1 MQLSL
6 GDRLKHA
13 WNVFKNRDP
22 TYYSRNYVGGLSEWR
37 PDINRRYYRDS
48 GDRSIVT
55 AIKNRIA
62 VDAAQVELQ
71 HVKID
76 DNGRFVELIDS
87 GLNRCLSLSANVD
100 QTGRALRLDIFMSML
115 DEGVIAIVP
124 VDTTFDPEVT
134 GTYQIKTIRIGK
146 VVQWYPKHVI
156 IQLYDENTGRR
167 QEIAVPKTVA
177 AIVENPFYAVM
188 NAPNSTFQRLIHKLA
203 LLDSVDEQSSSGK
216 LDLIVQL
223 PYTVKTE
230 TRRQQ
235 ADQRRKDIVNQL
247 EGSKFGIAYMDA
259 AEKIVQLNRPLE
271 NNLLAQIQYL
281 TDLAFDQLGITKDI
295 LNGTADEKT
304 MLNYNNRIIEPLV
317 AAVADSM
324 KRTFLTQTAI
334 TQKQSIEYYR
344 DPFALVPVN
353 NMADIADKFTRN
365 EIMTS
370 NEIRQV
376 IGMKPS
382 DDPNADVLRNK
393 NLYDTTGPMPGGETV
408 VEGNVN
414 VDEPLTEEDAD
425 QAIANLDDLDAQLDE
440 LEASLE
446 QSDEDGDIL
455 EHNYDPVYRNWYYEN
470 VEKKGITLGDQ
481 NGTSTKGLNELGRD
495 YAKYVRQILSEE
507 RKNKVAGSKSSM
519 DSKIA
524 SSKSATDA
532 GVEASK
538 QRRDK
543 FVGAFNTARDKRLE
557 SERNATNAGIEQSKS
572 RRDQKITSVNEA
584 RDKQIE
590 AERNSTN
597 ADIES
602 SKNARD
608 SLITQT
614 NEQRDRDIE
623 SARARTKADVESHK
637 NTMQTKISVLQSTL
651 SSMSKSDRSAA
662 KDRIRQEIADLR
674 EENAKQREA
683 LQEQFKSESNEIR
696 TKAKTATD
704 TARQEHS
711 SNAASARNKLK
722 ETTAGVRTAAKAE
735 ADSAREEH
743 RSTSTEARNKL
754 KETTKTVREK
764 TKESTDAVK
773 EDHSKTTAK
782 LRQDHKDTTAI
793 LREAHKQFTAQA
805 KAEYDTD
812 YAKELEWIRSQPK
825 YLAVTKSKKG
835 SSKSSNTSH
844 TVTGTDAS
852 GRKIVRRN

>member
-1 MQLSL
+1 MQLSF
-6 GDRLKHA
+6 GERLKHA
-13 WNVFKNRDP
+13 WNVFKSRDP

-55 AIKNRIA
+55 AIKNRIS

-87 GLNRCLSLSANVD
+87 GLNRCLSLSANID
-100 QTGRALRLDIFMSML
+100 QTGRALRLDIFMSLL

-134 GTYQIKTIRIGK
+134 GTYQIKTMRIGK

-156 IQLYDENTGRR
+156 VQLYDENTGRR

-365 EIMTS
+365 EIVTS

-382 DDPNADVLRNK
+382 SDPNADVLRNK

-425 QAIANLDDLDAQLDE
+425 QALADLDDLDAQLDD
-440 LEASLE
+440 LEKSLE
-446 QSDEDGDIL
+446 QGDFDGEVL
-455 EHNYDPVYRNWYYEN
+455 AHNYDPEYRKWYYEN
-470 VEKKGITLGDQ
+470 YEKKGKLAGEES
-481 NGTSTKGLNELGRD
+481 NTSTKGLNELGRD
-495 YAKYVRQILSEE
+495 YAKYVRQTLSEQ
-507 RKNKVAGSKSSM
+507 RQNKVAGSKAST

-524 SSKSATDA
+524 ESKAATDA
-532 GVEASK
+532 GVEQSK

-543 FVGAFNTARDKRLE
+543 FVDAFNTARDKRLE
-557 SERNATNAGIEQSKS
+557 SERNATSAAIETSQR
-572 RRDQKITSVNEA
+572 RRDEA
-584 RDKQIE
+584 VTR
-590 AERNSTN
+590 
-597 ADIES
+597 
-602 SKNARD
+602 
-608 SLITQT
+608 T

-623 SARARTKADVESHK
+623 SARNQTKAEVESHK
-637 NTMQTKISVLQSTL
+637 NTMQMKIDTLKNQL
-651 SSMSKSDRSAA
+651 SSLSKEDRAAA
-662 KDRIRQEIADLR
+662 KEAIQQEIANLR
-674 EENAKQREA
+674 EDNRKKREE
-683 LQEQFKSESNEIR
+683 LQAAFKTTSGDIR
-696 TKAKTATD
+696 SKAKAETD
-704 TARQEHS
+704 
-711 SNAASARNKLK
+711 SAREEHKSTSTSERSKLK
-722 ETTAGVRTAAKAE
+722 ETTAA
-735 ADSAREEH
+735 
-743 RSTSTEARNKL
+743 
-754 KETTKTVREK
+754 VREK
-764 TKESTDAVK
+764 TKKSTDEVK
-773 EDHSKTTAK
+773 EQHTSTAAK

-793 LREAHKQFTAQA
+793 LREAHKAYTAQA
-805 KAEYDTD
+805 KQEYTD
-812 YAKELEWIRSQPK
+812 EYVKELEWIRQQPK
-825 YLAVTKSKKG
+825 YQAVAKGKKG
-835 SSKSSNTSH
+835 SGGSSGKST
-844 TVTGTDAS
+844 TVVYKGKKKLD
-852 GRKIVRRN
+852 

>member
-1 MQLSL
+1 MQLSF
-6 GDRLKHA
+6 GERLKHA
-13 WNVFKNRDP
+13 WNVFKSRDP

-87 GLNRCLSLSANVD
+87 GLNRCLSLSANID

-134 GTYQIKTIRIGK
+134 GTYQIKSMRIGK

-156 IQLYDENTGRR
+156 VQLYDENTGRR
-167 QEIAVPKTVA
+167 HEIAVPKTVA

-235 ADQRRKDIVNQL
+235 ADQRRRDIVNQL

-414 VDEPLTEEDAD
+414 VDEPMTEEDAD
-425 QAIANLDDLDAQLDE
+425 QALADLDDLDAQLDD
-440 LEASLE
+440 LEKTLE
-446 QSDEDGDIL
+446 QGDFDGEIL
-455 EHNYDPVYRNWYYEN
+455 AHNYDPEYRKWYYEN
-470 VEKKGITLGDQ
+470 YEKKGKLAGEES
-481 NGTSTKGLNELGRD
+481 NTSTKGLNELGRD
-495 YAKYVRQILSEE
+495 YAKYVRQTLSET
-507 RKNKVAGSKSSM
+507 RKSKVAGSKAST

-524 SSKSATDA
+524 ESKAATDA
-532 GVEASK
+532 GVEQSK

-557 SERNATNAGIEQSKS
+557 SERNATNAAIETSQRQRDEVVS
-572 RRDQKITSVNEA
+572 R
-584 RDKQIE
+584 
-590 AERNSTN
+590 
-597 ADIES
+597 
-602 SKNARD
+602 
-608 SLITQT
+608 T

-623 SARARTKADVESHK
+623 SARNQTKAEVESHK
-637 NTMQTKISVLQSTL
+637 NTMQMKIDTL
-651 SSMSKSDRSAA
+651 KNQLASLSKEDRAAA
-662 KDRIRQEIADLR
+662 KEAVQQEIANLR
-674 EENAKQREA
+674 EDNRKKREE
-683 LQEQFKSESNEIR
+683 LQAAFKTTSGDIR
-696 TKAKTATD
+696 SK
-704 TARQEHS
+704 
-711 SNAASARNKLK
+711 
-722 ETTAGVRTAAKAE
+722 AKAE
-735 ADSAREEH
+735 TDSAREEH
-743 RSTSTEARNKL
+743 RSTSTSERSKL
-754 KETTKTVREK
+754 KETTAAVREK
-764 TKESTDAVK
+764 TKKSTDEVK
-773 EDHSKTTAK
+773 QEHSDTTAK
-782 LRQDHKDTTAI
+782 LRQNHKDTTAI
-793 LREAHKQFTAQA
+793 LREAHKAYTAQA
-805 KAEYDTD
+805 KQEYTD
-812 YAKELEWIRSQPK
+812 EYAKELEWIKQQPK
-825 YLAVTKSKKG
+825 YQAVAKSKKG
-835 SSKSSNTSH
+835 SGGNKEKST
-844 TVTGTDAS
+844 TVVYKGKKKS
-852 GRKIVRRN
+852 

>member
-1 MQLSL
+1 MQLSF
-6 GDRLKHA
+6 GERLKHA
-13 WNVFKNRDP
+13 WNVFKSRDP

-156 IQLYDENTGRR
+156 VQLYDENTGRR

-235 ADQRRKDIVNQL
+235 ADQRRRDIVNQL

-393 NLYDTTGPMPGGETV
+393 NLYDTTGPMPGTNETII
-408 VEGNVN
+408 EENT
-414 VDEPLTEEDAD
+414 PLTEEDAD
-425 QAIANLDDLDAQLDE
+425 QALADLDDLDAQLDE

-455 EHNYDPVYRNWYYEN
+455 EHNYDPVYRHEYYEKY
-470 VEKKGITLGDQ
+470 EKKGLKVGDE
-481 NGTSTKGLNELGRD
+481 GGASTKGLNELGRD
-495 YAKYVRQILSEE
+495 YAKYVRQILSEQ
-507 RKNKVAGSKSSM
+507 RKSKVAGSKSSM

-524 SSKSATDA
+524 ESKSATDA
-532 GVEASK
+532 GVASSK
-538 QRRDK
+538 ERRDK
-543 FVGAFNTARDKRLE
+543 FVTAFNTARDKRLE

-572 RRDQKITSVNEA
+572 QRDKKIASTNEA
-584 RDKQIE
+584 RDKRIE
-590 AERNSTN
+590 AERNATN

-614 NEQRDRDIE
+614 NEQRDREIE

-637 NTMQTKISVLQSTL
+637 NTMQTKIEVLQSTL

-662 KDRIRQEIADLR
+662 KDRIRQEIASLR

-683 LQEQFKSESNEIR
+683 LQEAFKSESNEIR

-735 ADSAREEH
+735 ADSARKEH
-743 RSTSTEARNKL
+743 RSASTEARNKL
-754 KETTKTVREK
+754 KETNKAVREK
-764 TKESTDAVK
+764 TKQSTDEIK
-773 EDHSKTTAK
+773 EEHSSTTAK
-782 LRQDHKDTTAI
+782 LRQNHKDATAI
-793 LREAHKQFTAQA
+793 LREAHKKYTEQA
-805 KAEYDTD
+805 KQEYKDE
-812 YAKELEWIRSQPK
+812 YAKELEWIKAQPK
-825 YLAVTKSKKG
+825 YQAATKKKG

-844 TVTGTDAS
+844 SVVGTDAN

>member
-1 MQLSL
+1 MQLSFT
-6 GDRLKHA
+6 DRLKHA
-13 WNVFKNRDP
+13 WNVFNNRDP
-22 TYYSRNYVGGLSEWR
+22 TYYLRNYVGGLSEWR

-156 IQLYDENTGRR
+156 VQLYDENTGRR
-167 QEIAVPKTVA
+167 KEIAVPKTVA

-235 ADQRRKDIVNQL
+235 ADQRRRDIVNQL

-393 NLYDTTGPMPGGETV
+393 NLYDTSGVAPGM
-408 VEGNVN
+408 EGTDPAMN
-414 VDEPLTEEDAD
+414 EPLTEEDAE
-425 QAIANLDDLDAQLDE
+425 QAIADLDDLDAQLDE

-495 YAKYVRQILSEE
+495 YAKYVRQILSEQ
-507 RKNKVAGSKSSM
+507 RKSSVAGSKAHM

-524 SSKSATDA
+524 ESKSATDA

-557 SERNATNAGIEQSKS
+557 SERNTTNTAIETSQK
-572 RRDQKITSVNEA
+572 RRDETVT
-584 RDKQIE
+584 R
-590 AERNSTN
+590 
-597 ADIES
+597 
-602 SKNARD
+602 
-608 SLITQT
+608 T

-623 SARARTKADVESHK
+623 SARNQTKADVESNK
-637 NTMQTKISVLQSTL
+637 NAMQMKIDTLKSQL
-651 SSMSKSDRSAA
+651 SSLSKEEKAA
-662 KDRIRQEIADLR
+662 VKERVSQEIADLR
-674 EENAKQREA
+674 EDNRKKREE
-683 LQEQFKSESNEIR
+683 LQAAFKTTSGEIR
-696 TKAKTATD
+696 TKAKA
-704 TARQEHS
+704 
-711 SNAASARNKLK
+711 
-722 ETTAGVRTAAKAE
+722 ET
-735 ADSAREEH
+735 DSAREEH
-743 RSTSTEARNKL
+743 RSASASERTKL

-805 KAEYDTD
+805 KAEYDAD

-835 SSKSSNTSH
+835 SKAAKKYATKGS
-844 TVTGTDAS
+844 D
-852 GRKIVRRN
+852 GRYHVND

>member
-1 MQLSL
+1 MQYTFTE
-6 GDRLKHA
+6 RLKHA
-13 WNVFKNRDP
+13 WNVFKSRDP
-22 TYYSRNYVGGLSEWR
+22 TQYARNYVGGVSEWR

-62 VDAAQVELQ
+62 VDAAQVEIQ
-71 HVKID
+71 HVRVD

-87 GLNRCLSLSANVD
+87 GLNRCLSLSANID
-100 QTGRALRLDIFMSML
+100 QTGRALRLDMFMSML

-134 GTYQIKTIRIGK
+134 GTYQINTMRIGK

-156 IQLYDENTGRR
+156 VQLYDENTGRR

-177 AIVENPFYAVM
+177 AIVENPFYSVM

-203 LLDSVDEQSSSGK
+203 LLDTVDEQSSSGK

-235 ADQRRKDIVNQL
+235 ADQRRRDIVNQL

-271 NNLLAQIQYL
+271 NNLLAQVQYL

-304 MLNYNNRIIEPLV
+304 MLNYNNRIIEPIV
-317 AAVADSM
+317 AAVADGM

-393 NLYDTTGPMPGGETV
+393 NLYDTSGPIPGNNETDI
-408 VEGNVN
+408 EINE
-414 VDEPLTEEDAD
+414 EPLTEEDAD
-425 QAIANLDDLDAQLDE
+425 QALQDLDDMDAQLDE

-446 QSDEDGDIL
+446 QSDEDSDIL

-470 VEKKGITLGDQ
+470 WEKKGKKIGDE
-481 NGTSTKGLNELGRD
+481 NSTSTKGLIELGRD

-507 RKNKVAGSKSSM
+507 RQNKNAASKSSM
-519 DSKIA
+519 DSQIEE
-524 SSKSATDA
+524 SKSNMNA
-532 GVEASK
+532 GIEESK
-538 QRRDK
+538 SRRDK
-543 FVGAFNTARDKRLE
+543 YVGAFNTARDKRLE
-557 SERNATNAGIEQSKS
+557 SERNASNSRIEQSKNK
-572 RRDQKITSVNEA
+572 RDKKIASTNEA
-584 RDKQIE
+584 RDKRIE
-590 AERNSTN
+590 AERNAAN

-602 SKNARD
+602 SKSARD
-608 SLITQT
+608 SLITAT
-614 NEQRDRDIE
+614 NEQRDREIE
-623 SARARTKADVESHK
+623 TARARTKADVESQK
-637 NTMQTKISVLQSTL
+637 NTMQTKIDVLKSTL
-651 SSMSKSDRSAA
+651 SSMSKKDKSAA
-662 KDRIRQEIADLR
+662 KERLRQEIAALR
-674 EENAKQREA
+674 EDNRKQREA
-683 LQEQFKSESNEIR
+683 LQEAFKSESNEIR
-696 TKAKTATD
+696 TKAKT
-704 TARQEHS
+704 TADSAREGHK
-711 SNAASARNKLK
+711 SNAASVRSKLK
-722 ETTAGVRTAAKAE
+722 ETTAGVRSEAKAE

-743 RSTSTEARNKL
+743 KSGTAAERAAL
-754 KETTKTVREK
+754 KETSTKVREQAK
-764 TKESTDAVK
+764 KSTDEVK
-773 EDHSKTTAK
+773 EEHASTAAK
-782 LRQDHKDTTAI
+782 LRQDHKDASAI
-793 LREAHKQFTAQA
+793 LREAHKRYTEQTKYEY
-805 KAEYDTD
+805 KAD
-812 YAKELEWIRSQPK
+812 YAKELEWIKAQPK
-825 YLAVTKSKKG
+825 YQATKKS

-844 TVTGTDAS
+844 TITGTDAS
-852 GRKIVRRN
+852 GRKIVKRN

>member
-1 MQLSL
+1 MQLSFT
-6 GDRLKHA
+6 DRLKHA
-13 WNVFKNRDP
+13 WNVFNNRDP
-22 TYYSRNYVGGLSEWR
+22 TYYLRNYVGGLSEWR

-156 IQLYDENTGRR
+156 VQLYDENTGRR
-167 QEIAVPKTVA
+167 KEIAVPKTVA

-235 ADQRRKDIVNQL
+235 ADQRRRDIVNQL

-382 DDPNADVLRNK
+382 TDPNADVLRNK

-414 VDEPLTEEDAD
+414 VDEPMTEEDAD
-425 QAIANLDDLDAQLDE
+425 QALADLDNLDAQLDD
-440 LEASLE
+440 LEKSLE
-446 QSDEDGDIL
+446 HDDFGSEAL
-455 EHNYDPVYRNWYYEN
+455 VHNYDPEYRKWYHEN
-470 VEKKGITLGDQ
+470 VELKGIKLRDE
-481 NGTSTKGLNELGRD
+481 NPSTKGLNEEGRA
-495 YAKYVRQILSEE
+495 YAKYVRQTLSEQ
-507 RKNKVAGSKSSM
+507 RQSKVAGSKVST

-524 SSKSATDA
+524 ESKSSADA
-532 GVEASK
+532 GVAKSK
-538 QRRDK
+538 ERRDK
-543 FVGAFNTARDKRLE
+543 FVAALNTARDNQLE
-557 SERNATNAGIEQSKS
+557 S
-572 RRDQKITSVNEA
+572 
-584 RDKQIE
+584 
-590 AERNSTN
+590 ERNSTN
-597 ADIES
+597 AAIDQS
-602 SKNARD
+602 QRRRD
-608 SLITQT
+608 ETVTRT

-623 SARARTKADVESHK
+623 SARNQTKAEVESHK
-637 NTMQTKISVLQSTL
+637 NTMQMKIDTLKNQL
-651 SSMSKSDRSAA
+651 SSLSKEDRA
-662 KDRIRQEIADLR
+662 KVKDAIQQEIAGLR
-674 EENAKQREA
+674 EDNRKKREE
-683 LQEQFKSESNEIR
+683 LQAAFKTTSGEIR
-696 TKAKTATD
+696 SK
-704 TARQEHS
+704 
-711 SNAASARNKLK
+711 
-722 ETTAGVRTAAKAE
+722 AKAE
-735 ADSAREEH
+735 TDSAREEH
-743 RSTSTEARNKL
+743 RSTSTSERAKL
-754 KETTKTVREK
+754 KETTKSVREK
-764 TKESTDAVK
+764 TKKSTDEVK
-773 EDHSKTTAK
+773 EEHSQTTAK

-793 LREAHKQFTAQA
+793 LREAHKAYTAQA
-805 KAEYDTD
+805 KQEYTD
-812 YAKELEWIRSQPK
+812 EYAKELEWIKQQPK
-825 YLAVTKSKKG
+825 YQAVTKSKKG
-835 SSKSSNTSH
+835 SGGSKGSST
-844 TVTGTDAS
+844 TVVYKG
-852 GRKIVRRN
+852 KKNL

>member
-1 MQLSL
+1 MQLSFTE
-6 GDRLKHA
+6 RLKHA
-13 WNVFKNRDP
+13 WNVFKSRDP
-22 TYYSRNYVGGLSEWR
+22 TYYSRNYVSGLSEWR

-87 GLNRCLSLSANVD
+87 GLNRCLSLSANID
-100 QTGRALRLDIFMSML
+100 QTGRALRLDIFMSLL

-134 GTYQIKTIRIGK
+134 GTYQIKTMRIGK

-156 IQLYDENTGRR
+156 VQLYDENTGRR

-235 ADQRRKDIVNQL
+235 ADQRRRDIVNQL

-324 KRTFLTQTAI
+324 KRTFLTPTAI

-408 VEGNVN
+408 IEENVN
-414 VDEPLTEEDAD
+414 MDELLTEEDAN
-425 QAIANLDDLDAQLDE
+425 QALADLDDMDAQLDE

-446 QSDEDGDIL
+446 QSDFGDGDIL
-455 EHNYDPVYRNWYYEN
+455 EHNYDPAYRQWYYEKY
-470 VEKKGITLGDQ
+470 EKEGKTIGDE
-481 NGTSTKGLNELGRD
+481 GHSTKGLNELGRD
-495 YAKYVRQILSEE
+495 YAKYVRQILSEQ
-507 RKNKVAGSKSSM
+507 RKNNVAGSKASM
-519 DSKIA
+519 DAKIA
-524 SSKSATDA
+524 ESKSATDA

-538 QRRDK
+538 ERRDK

-557 SERNATNAGIEQSKS
+557 SERNATNAGIELSKS
-572 RRDQKITSVNEA
+572 KRDKKITSVNEA

-590 AERNSTN
+590 AERNATN

-614 NEQRDRDIE
+614 NEQRDREIE

-637 NTMQTKISVLQSTL
+637 NTMQTKIDVLQSTL

-662 KDRIRQEIADLR
+662 KDRIRQEIAALR
-674 EENAKQREA
+674 EDNQRQREA
-683 LQEQFKSESNEIR
+683 LQEAFKSESNEIR

-743 RSTSTEARNKL
+743 RSASTEARNKL
-754 KETTKTVREK
+754 KETNKAVREK
-764 TKESTDAVK
+764 TKQSTDEIK
-773 EDHSKTTAK
+773 EEHSSTAAK
-782 LRQDHKDTTAI
+782 LRQNHKDTVAI

-805 KAEYDTD
+805 KAEYDAD
-812 YAKELEWIRSQPK
+812 YAKELEWIKAQPK
-825 YLAVTKSKKG
+825 YQAATKSKG
-835 SSKSSNTSH
+835 SSSSNTSH
-844 TVTGTDAS
+844 SVVGTDS
-852 GRKIVRRN
+852 KGRKIVRKN

>member
-1 MQLSL
+1 MQLSFT
-6 GDRLKHA
+6 DRLKHA
-13 WNVFKNRDP
+13 WNVFKSRDP

-156 IQLYDENTGRR
+156 VQLYDENTGRR
-167 QEIAVPKTVA
+167 KEIAVPKTVA

-235 ADQRRKDIVNQL
+235 ADQRRRDIVNQL

-382 DDPNADVLRNK
+382 TDPNADVLRNK

-414 VDEPLTEEDAD
+414 VDEPMTEEDAD
-425 QAIANLDDLDAQLDE
+425 QALADLDNLDAQLDD
-440 LEASLE
+440 LEKALE
-446 QSDEDGDIL
+446 QGDFDDEALI
-455 EHNYDPVYRNWYYEN
+455 HNYDPEYRKWYYEN
-470 VEKKGITLGDQ
+470 YEKKGKLADDGSS
-481 NGTSTKGLNELGRD
+481 STKGLNELGRD
-495 YAKYVRQILSEE
+495 YAKYVRQTLSEQ
-507 RKNKVAGSKSSM
+507 RQSKVAGSKAST

-524 SSKSATDA
+524 ESKAAADA
-532 GVEASK
+532 GVAKSK
-538 QRRDK
+538 ERRDK
-543 FVGAFNTARDKRLE
+543 FVAALNTARDNQLE
-557 SERNATNAGIEQSKS
+557 SERNSTNTAIDQSQR
-572 RRDQKITSVNEA
+572 RRDETVT
-584 RDKQIE
+584 R
-590 AERNSTN
+590 
-597 ADIES
+597 
-602 SKNARD
+602 
-608 SLITQT
+608 T

-623 SARARTKADVESHK
+623 SARNQTKAEVESHK
-637 NTMQTKISVLQSTL
+637 NTMQMKIDTLKNQL
-651 SSMSKSDRSAA
+651 SSLSKEDRA
-662 KDRIRQEIADLR
+662 KVKDAIQQEIAGLR
-674 EENAKQREA
+674 EDNRKKREE
-683 LQEQFKSESNEIR
+683 LQAAFKTTSGEIR
-696 TKAKTATD
+696 SK
-704 TARQEHS
+704 
-711 SNAASARNKLK
+711 
-722 ETTAGVRTAAKAE
+722 AKAE
-735 ADSAREEH
+735 TDSAREEH
-743 RSTSTEARNKL
+743 RSTSTSERAKL
-754 KETTKTVREK
+754 KETTKSVREK
-764 TKESTDAVK
+764 TKKSTDEVK
-773 EDHSKTTAK
+773 EEHSQTTAK

-793 LREAHKQFTAQA
+793 LREAHKAYTAQA
-805 KAEYDTD
+805 KQEYTD
-812 YAKELEWIRSQPK
+812 EYAKELEWIKQQPK
-825 YLAVTKSKKG
+825 YQAVTKSKKG
-835 SSKSSNTSH
+835 SGGSKGSST
-844 TVTGTDAS
+844 TVVYKG
-852 GRKIVRRN
+852 KKNL

>member
-1 MQLSL
+1 MQLSFTE
-6 GDRLKHA
+6 RLKHA
-13 WNVFKNRDP
+13 WNVFKSRDP

-55 AIKNRIA
+55 AIKNRIS

-87 GLNRCLSLSANVD
+87 GLNRCLSLSANID
-100 QTGRALRLDIFMSML
+100 QTGRALRLDIFMSLL

-134 GTYQIKTIRIGK
+134 GTYQIKSMRIGK

-156 IQLYDENTGRR
+156 VQLYDENTGRR

-408 VEGNVN
+408 IEENVN

-425 QAIANLDDLDAQLDE
+425 QALADLDDMDAQLDD

-446 QSDEDGDIL
+446 QSDFDDGDIL
-455 EHNYDPVYRNWYYEN
+455 EHNYDPAYRQWYYKN
-470 VEKKGITLGDQ
+470 VEQKGIKLRDD
-481 NGTSTKGLNELGRD
+481 NPSTKGLNEEGRA
-495 YAKYVRQILSEE
+495 YAKYVREYLSNE
-507 RKNKVAGSKSSM
+507 RNTKNEGSKAAM
-519 DSKIA
+519 NAKITE
-524 SSKSATDA
+524 SQSATNA

-572 RRDQKITSVNEA
+572 RRDKKITSVNEA

-590 AERNSTN
+590 AERNATN

-602 SKNARD
+602 SKSARD

-614 NEQRDRDIE
+614 NEQRDREIE
-623 SARARTKADVESHK
+623 SARARTKADVESRK

-662 KDRIRQEIADLR
+662 KDRIRQEIASLR

-683 LQEQFKSESNEIR
+683 IQEQFKSESNEIR

-743 RSTSTEARNKL
+743 RSASTEARNKL
-754 KETTKTVREK
+754 KETNKAVREK
-764 TKESTDAVK
+764 TKQSTDEIK
-773 EDHSKTTAK
+773 EEHAKTAAK
-782 LRQDHKDTTAI
+782 LRQDHKDTSSI
-793 LREAHKQFTAQA
+793 LREAHKQYTEQTRQ
-805 KAEYDTD
+805 EYKDE
-812 YAKELEWIRSQPK
+812 YAKELEWIKAQPK
-825 YLAVTKSKKG
+825 YQAATKGSKAAKRYAKKG
-835 SSKSSNTSH
+835 A
-844 TVTGTDAS
+844 D
-852 GRKIVRRN
+852 GRYHVND

>member
-156 IQLYDENTGRR
+156 VQLYDENTGRR
-167 QEIAVPKTVA
+167 KEIAVPKTVA

-235 ADQRRKDIVNQL
+235 ADQRRRDIVNQL

-393 NLYDTTGPMPGGETV
+393 NLYDTAGATPGM
-408 VEGNVN
+408 EGTDPAMN
-414 VDEPLTEEDAD
+414 EPLTEEDAD
-425 QAIANLDDLDAQLDE
+425 QAIADLDDLDAQLDE

-495 YAKYVRQILSEE
+495 YAKYVRQILSEQ
-507 RKNKVAGSKSSM
+507 RKSSVAGSKAHM

-524 SSKSATDA
+524 ESKSATDA

-557 SERNATNAGIEQSKS
+557 SERNATNAAIETSQK
-572 RRDQKITSVNEA
+572 RRDETVT
-584 RDKQIE
+584 R
-590 AERNSTN
+590 
-597 ADIES
+597 
-602 SKNARD
+602 
-608 SLITQT
+608 T

-623 SARARTKADVESHK
+623 SARNQTKADVESNK
-637 NTMQTKISVLQSTL
+637 NTMQMKIDTLKSQL
-651 SSMSKSDRSAA
+651 SSLSKEEKAA
-662 KDRIRQEIADLR
+662 VKERVSQEIADLR
-674 EENAKQREA
+674 EDNRKKREE
-683 LQEQFKSESNEIR
+683 LQAAFKTTSGEIR
-696 TKAKTATD
+696 TKAKA
-704 TARQEHS
+704 
-711 SNAASARNKLK
+711 
-722 ETTAGVRTAAKAE
+722 ET
-735 ADSAREEH
+735 DSAREEH
-743 RSTSTEARNKL
+743 RSASVSERTKL

-805 KAEYDTD
+805 KAEYDAD

>member
-1 MQLSL
+1 MQLSF
-6 GDRLKHA
+6 GERLKHA
-13 WNVFKNRDP
+13 WNVFKSRDP

-55 AIKNRIA
+55 AIKNRIS

-87 GLNRCLSLSANVD
+87 GLNRCLSLSANID
-100 QTGRALRLDIFMSML
+100 QTGRALRLDIFMSLL

-134 GTYQIKTIRIGK
+134 GTYQIKTMRIGK

-156 IQLYDENTGRR
+156 VQLYDENTGRR

-382 DDPNADVLRNK
+382 TDPNADVLRNK

-414 VDEPLTEEDAD
+414 MDEPMTEADAD
-425 QAIANLDDLDAQLDE
+425 QALADLDDLDAQLDD
-440 LEASLE
+440 LEKSLAE
-446 QSDEDGDIL
+446 ADFDGESLI
-455 EHNYDPVYRNWYYEN
+455 HNYDPEYRKWYHEN
-470 VEKKGITLGDQ
+470 VELKGIHLRDN
-481 NGTSTKGLNELGRD
+481 NGSSTKGLNEEGRA
-495 YAKYVRQILSEE
+495 YAKYVRETLSGY
-507 RKNKVAGSKSSM
+507 RKDKNAGSKADT

-524 SSKSATDA
+524 ESKSAT
-532 GVEASK
+532 ETSIERSK

-557 SERNATNAGIEQSKS
+557 TERNATSTAIDQSQQ
-572 RRDQKITSVNEA
+572 RRDEFVA
-584 RDKQIE
+584 R
-590 AERNSTN
+590 
-597 ADIES
+597 
-602 SKNARD
+602 
-608 SLITQT
+608 T

-623 SARARTKADVESHK
+623 SARNQTKAVVESHK
-637 NTMQTKISVLQSTL
+637 NTMQMKIDTLKNQL
-651 SSMSKSDRSAA
+651 SSMSKEDRA
-662 KDRIRQEIADLR
+662 KVKDSVQQEIANLR
-674 EENAKQREA
+674 EDNRKKREE
-683 LQEQFKSESNEIR
+683 LQAAFKTTSGDIR
-696 TKAKTATD
+696 SK
-704 TARQEHS
+704 
-711 SNAASARNKLK
+711 
-722 ETTAGVRTAAKAE
+722 AKAE
-735 ADSAREEH
+735 TDSAREEH
-743 RSTSTEARNKL
+743 RSASASERNKL
-754 KETTKTVREK
+754 KETSKNIREDTKK
-764 TKESTDAVK
+764 STDEVK
-773 EDHSKTTAK
+773 EQHSDTAAK

-793 LREAHKQFTAQA
+793 LREAHKAYTAQT
-805 KAEYDTD
+805 KQEYEDE
-812 YAKELEWIRSQPK
+812 YAKELEWIRQQPK
-825 YLAVTKSKKG
+825 YQAVAKGKSSGGGTEIGTSKSGRTVIKKSK
-835 SSKSSNTSH
+835 S
-844 TVTGTDAS
+844 
-852 GRKIVRRN
+852 

>member
-1 MQLSL
+1 MQLSF
-6 GDRLKHA
+6 GERLKHA
-13 WNVFKNRDP
+13 WNVFKSRDP

-55 AIKNRIA
+55 AIKNRIS

-87 GLNRCLSLSANVD
+87 GLNRCLSLSANID
-100 QTGRALRLDIFMSML
+100 QTGRALRLDIFMSLL

-134 GTYQIKTIRIGK
+134 GTYQIKSMRIGK

-156 IQLYDENTGRR
+156 VQLYDENTGRR

-324 KRTFLTQTAI
+324 KRTFLTQMAI

-408 VEGNVN
+408 IEENVN

-425 QAIANLDDLDAQLDE
+425 QALADLDDMDAQLDD
-440 LEASLE
+440 LEAYLE
-446 QSDEDGDIL
+446 QSDFDDGDIL
-455 EHNYDPVYRNWYYEN
+455 EHNYDPVYRQWYYEKY
-470 VEKKGITLGDQ
+470 EKEGKTIGDE
-481 NGTSTKGLNELGRD
+481 GHSTKGLNELGRD
-495 YAKYVRQILSEE
+495 YAKYVRQILSEQ
-507 RKNKVAGSKSSM
+507 RKNNVAGSKASM
-519 DSKIA
+519 DAKIA
-524 SSKSATDA
+524 ESKTATDA

-572 RRDQKITSVNEA
+572 RRDKRITSVNEA

-590 AERNSTN
+590 AERNATN

-602 SKNARD
+602 SKSARD

-614 NEQRDRDIE
+614 NEQRDREIE

-637 NTMQTKISVLQSTL
+637 NTMQTKINVLQSTL
-651 SSMSKSDRSAA
+651 SSMSKKDRSAA
-662 KDRIRQEIADLR
+662 KDRIRQEIASLR

-696 TKAKTATD
+696 TKAKTTTD

-743 RSTSTEARNKL
+743 RSASTEARNKL
-754 KETTKTVREK
+754 KETNKAVREK
-764 TKESTDAVK
+764 TKQSTDEVK
-773 EDHSKTTAK
+773 EEHSSTAAK
-782 LRQDHKDTTAI
+782 LRQNHKDTVAI

-805 KAEYDTD
+805 KAEYDAD
-812 YAKELEWIRSQPK
+812 YAKELEWIKAQPK
-825 YLAVTKSKKG
+825 YQAATKKKG
-835 SSKSSNTSH
+835 SSSSNTSH
-844 TVTGTDAS
+844 SVVGTDSS